1 MSINIGNLNSHYTLN
16 KFNNND
22 NRIIIN
28 SYNNSNVIL
37 LNSENGTN
45 KDAVI
50 NYKNQYNTGSKD
62 GIYIIDDINCNVNI
76 VSLSKNNFKI
86 NTPLFLNNDINIKN
100 LLLTSNNTTYINS
113 NLIINL
119 YNTSNL
125 FNINHLAKKIV
136 DISLNNT

>member
-28 SYNNSNVIL
+28 SYINSNVIL

-62 GIYIIDDINCNVNI
+62 GTYIIDDINCNVNM
-76 VSLSKNNFKI
+76 VSLTKNNFKI
-86 NTPLFLNNDINIKN
+86 NTPLSLNNDINN
-100 LLLTSNNTTYINS
+100 CNS
-113 NLIINL
+113 K
-119 YNTSNL
+119 YNIY
-125 FNINHLAKKIV
+125 NIVLVPYSI
-136 DISLNNT
+136 D